1 MLRMRTNKAYI
12 GIWSGQDKDG
22 QAQELLPGV
31 HEGASETP
39 QAFGTFEKNV
49 EDMIR
54 PASDPNLKKSKGAF
68 GGQN

>member
-31 HEGASETP
+31 YEGAGETP

-54 PASDPNLKKSKGAF
+54 PASDPNLKK
-68 GGQN
+68 